1 MTVFA
6 YNTKLVGA
14 SFVSVFY
21 TCEMTDQMDKL
32 YMPFVQRIPFYYGWI
47 ILGVSAIA
55 MFASGPG
62 QTYSVSIFLE
72 PMRSDLGLGLT
83 YAAGL
88 YTLGSLCAA
97 TTMFFVGRLLD
108 RYGARIML
116 ISISIC
122 FGLATVWMANISGP
136 LQLFIG
142 FALIRTLGQGS
153 LSLIPT
159 TLVSLWFV
167 RLRGRAMAIH
177 SLGSAFS
184 QAIFPPFIHMLIQ
197 VSGWRNA
204 WLVLGGVIIGVLFL
218 PALILVRRTPES
230 VGLLPD
236 GKIQENDSTQTSL
249 VSNEDWTLSQAI
261 RTKTMWYLM
270 FASVSASFIV
280 TALIFLQVSLFES
293 KGLSAELAATVFTVI
308 APMSLVGAFVGG
320 ILVERIISRYLLVFG
335 QIGLVVAMLW
345 TFLVGNTLEAV
356 LYGGILGFSTGF
368 LMTVNSVI
376 WPNYYGR
383 QYLGSIRGIATT
395 VTIAAA
401 ALGPLPFA
409 FLTELLDSYSKA
421 VMIFLI
427 LPGLCIVAS
436 AMAVKPVFVQG
447 AAIMLGDKSEV

>member
-1 MTVFA
+1 MFAFVDGTV
-6 YNTKLVGA
+6 TA
-14 SFVSVFY
+14 SFGSVAY
-21 TCEMTDQMDKL
+21 TYMMTGEVDTL
-32 YMPFVQRIPFYYGWI
+32 NGTLIQRTPFYYGWV
-47 ILGVSAIA
+47 ILVVSAIA

-83 YAAGL
+83 YVAGL

-97 TTMFFVGRLLD
+97 TTMFLIGRLLD

-116 ISISIC
+116 VSISIC
-122 FGLATVWMANISGP
+122 FGLATIWMANIAGP
-136 LQLFIG
+136 LQLLIG
-142 FALIRTLGQGS
+142 FALIRTLGQGA

-167 RLRGRAMAIH
+167 RLRGRAMAMH
-177 SLGSAFS
+177 SLGSALS
-184 QAIFPPFIHMLIQ
+184 QAVFPPFIHVLIQ
-197 VSGWRNA
+197 ISGWRNA
-204 WLVLGGVIIGVLFL
+204 WLVLGGTIIGALFL

-230 VGLLPD
+230 VGLVPD
-236 GKIQENDSTQTSL
+236 GRFGENHSQGIPMASI
-249 VSNEDWTLSQAI
+249 EDWTLSQAI

-270 FASVSASFIV
+270 FAGISASLIV

-320 ILVERIISRYLLVFG
+320 ILVERITNRYLLVFG
-335 QIGLVVAMLW
+335 QVGLVAAMIW
-345 TFLVGNTLEAV
+345 TFLVSNTLEAV
-356 LYGGILGFSTGF
+356 IYGGMLGFSSGF

-383 QYLGSIRGIATT
+383 QHLGSIRGIATT

-409 FLTELLDSYSKA
+409 FLTELMDSYGKA
-421 VMIFLI
+421 VMVFLL
-427 LPGLCIVAS
+427 LPVLCIVAS
-436 AMAVKPVFVQG
+436 ALAVKPVFAKGV
-447 AAIMLGDKSEV
+447 AVKSGVELEV